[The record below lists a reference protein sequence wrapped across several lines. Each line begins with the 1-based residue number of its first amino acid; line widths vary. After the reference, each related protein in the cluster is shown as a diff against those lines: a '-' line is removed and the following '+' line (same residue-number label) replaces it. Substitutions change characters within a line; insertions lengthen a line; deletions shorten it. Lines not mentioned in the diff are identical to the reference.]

1 MSQFSYYYILITR
14 GFIFILFCAILS
26 ANPQHCSI
34 CLQPLDNIF
43 SVDPWGNAFHTKHE
57 HEGIFC
63 HSCSRIISQGVTQ
76 GGYIYSDGR
85 HLCRLCTI
93 TAVHKDS
100 GIQEAYKAV
109 ISQFESVGITNI
121 SNDIPISLVD
131 LNQINQ
137 KAGELS
143 HIKLKGF
150 TRIDPVLDKTTQS
163 INLFQI
169 FILFGLPRIEFEA
182 VLAHELLH
190 VWLHKNQIRL
200 SPEEEEGFC
209 NLGRYLIYEN
219 DQTQFSM
226 IHLLAMENDPDPI
239 YGKEYLKM
247 KVHLKQKGWNNLI
260 LYVMKYH

>member
-1 MSQFSYYYILITR
+1 MLV
-14 GFIFILFCAILS
+14 

-85 HLCRLCTI
+85 HLCRLCKI
-93 TAVHKDS
+93 TAVHDNS
-100 GIQEAYKAV
+100 AIQSADKSV
-109 ISQFESVGITNI
+109 ISQFDSVGITNI
-121 SNDIPISLVD
+121 PNDIPISLVG
-131 LNQINQ
+131 LKQLNQ

-150 TRIDPVLDKTTQS
+150 TRIDPALDKAIQS
-163 INLFQI
+163 VYSFQI

-190 VWLHKNQIRL
+190 VWLQQNQIIL
-200 SPEEEEGFC
+200 SPATSEGFC
-209 NLGRYLIYEN
+209 NLGRYLIYNN

-260 LYVMKYH
+260 SYLMHYH

>member
-1 MSQFSYYYILITR
+1 MEFTLLFFCTIL
-14 GFIFILFCAILS
+14 L
-26 ANPQHCSI
+26 ANPQSCSI

-43 SVDPWGNAFHTKHE
+43 SVDAWGNTFHTTHE

-63 HSCSRIISQGVTQ
+63 HSCSRIISQGVTN

-85 HLCRLCTI
+85 HLCSLCTI
-93 TAVHKDS
+93 TAVHDDS
-100 GIQEAYKAV
+100 VIQAAYKSV
-109 ISQFESVGITNI
+109 ISQFDSVGITNI
-121 SNDIPISLVD
+121 PNDIPISLVD
-131 LNQINQ
+131 LKQLNQ

-163 INLFQI
+163 VNSFQI

-190 VWLHKNQIRL
+190 SWLHKNQIRL

-219 DQTQFSM
+219 DQTQFSI
-226 IHLLAMENDPDPI
+226 IHLRAMENDPDPI
-239 YGKEYLKM
+239 YGREYRKI
-247 KVHLKQKGWNNLI
+247 KTHLKQKGWNNLI
-260 LYVMKYH
+260 SYLMYYH